1 MDILEHLI
9 EDYGLETL
17 LEQNDIEPRTV
28 LELLINKG
36 LIDLEDY
43 TFGDIDDDDSGF

>member
-1 MDILEHLI
+1 MDLLEHLL

-17 LEQNDIEPRTV
+17 LEQNDIEQRTV
-28 LELLINKG
+28 LEILIDKG

-43 TFGDIDDDDSGF
+43 TFDDVEDVDD